1 MNTWLNKN
9 YQYETLAVSVM
20 KRKTIFYTFII
31 SIFLGTALLWFGETR
46 STGGYRVLLIGID
59 GGSWDILR
67 RLASQN
73 KVPNMKRLIE
83 SGSAGYLDSLAWRK
97 KTTGGYGYFSPIIW
111 STIAT
116 GKLPSKH
123 GIEDFKLPLPSSV
136 AFRMGYQQNQ
146 EPVFSSLHFPFTN
159 RDAMVLSIR
168 ARAPSKIKQ
177 LRLQI
182 HLNNRPIGVC
192 QLQEQYST
200 HDFKIPPELVSYSE
214 NTLTF
219 SYSENRRI
227 ADNFVGV
234 EVEYLRVHHSS
245 GQEILDYHPVRNK
258 KLFKQG
264 WLNDPPTELTQASS
278 YHFRTRTIW
287 EILSNFQK
295 RLAVIGWWATW
306 PAYKVNGFMVTNHVG
321 LHGERSGHNFLN
333 KLPDLTYPADYI
345 DEIKPLYLPKE
356 RMAPDFSNRFFELGK
371 CPCVG
376 FIQERIVLTRF
387 WQDKY
392 FGDIARQLL
401 REKGKFDLFA
411 IYFRGTDTMAHQFIG
426 FSENPGLVEEDCGNL
441 TGCDVDRLRSAL
453 GNYYSFVDF
462 EIGEILKRLD
472 KKTITIIVT
481 DHGEAAV
488 GNKGMHQNNGFII
501 ISGPGIRKTEVK
513 ASVVDITPTVLYLLD
528 LPVAQ
533 DMDGTVLKNVFERE
547 LLLNKPLRYI
557 DSYDRMVPGHT
568 IKIEVDQE
576 LDEQDTEELKALG
589 YIN

>member
-1 MNTWLNKN
+1 MATRLNRE
-9 YQYETLAVSVM
+9 YRCVTLAVSVM
-20 KRKTIFYTFII
+20 KRKTISYALIL
-31 SIFLGTALLWFGETR
+31 SILFGAALLWFGETR
-46 STGGYRVLLIGID
+46 SPGQYQVLLIGVD

-67 RLASQN
+67 RLVSQN

-83 SGSAGYLDSLAWRK
+83 NGSAGYLDSLAWRK

-123 GIEDFKLPLPSSV
+123 GIEDFKLALPSSV

-146 EPVFSSLHFPFTN
+146 EPVFSSLQFPFTN
-159 RDAMVLSIR
+159 RDPMVLSIR

-192 QLQEQYST
+192 QLQEQYSS
-200 HDFKIPPELVSYSE
+200 HNFKILPELVSYSE

-219 SYSENRRI
+219 SYSEIRRI
-227 ADNFVGV
+227 ADNFVGA
-234 EVEYLRVHHSS
+234 EIEYLRVHHSS
-245 GQEILDYHPVRNK
+245 GDEILDYHPVRNK
-258 KLFKQG
+258 KLFKEG
-264 WLNDPPTELTQASS
+264 WLNEPPTELTQASS

-321 LHGERSGHNFLN
+321 LHGERLRHNFLN

-345 DEIKPLYLPKE
+345 DEIKPLYLSKE

-376 FIQERIVLTRF
+376 FIQEKIVLTRF

-392 FGDIARQLL
+392 FGDIAKQLL
-401 REKGKFDLFA
+401 TQKGKFDLFA

-426 FSENPGLVEEDCGNL
+426 FSENPGLVEEDCGNVA
-441 TGCDVDRLRSAL
+441 GCNIDRLRSAL
-453 GNYYSFVDF
+453 GNYYSFIDDQ
-462 EIGEILKRLD
+462 IGEIVKRLG
-472 KKTITIIVT
+472 KNTITMIVT
-481 DHGEAAV
+481 DHGEAAA

-501 ISGPGIRKTEVK
+501 ISGPGIRKTELK
-513 ASVVDITPTVLYLLD
+513 ASVLDIAPTLLYLLD

-533 DMDGTVLKNVFERE
+533 DMDGVVLKNVLEKQ
-547 LLLNKPLRYI
+547 LLEDKPLYYI
-557 DSYDRMVPGHT
+557 DSYDRIVPGHS
-568 IKIEVDQE
+568 IKIQVDRE